1 MNPTTTPSTTTRT
14 THHEALTM
22 KAITHRRYGGPDV
35 LEFDTVP
42 RPRPAPDEVFVEVRA
57 AGVNRGDALELRGW
71 PYLARLMGYG
81 ATRPRRPVPGTDI
94 AGTVIATGSNVETFD
109 IDDEV
114 VGWAAGGAFA
124 EYTTAAATSV
134 VPKPDALT
142 FEQAVGLPTAAVA
155 ALQAVCDAAS
165 VSPGM
170 EVLVGGASGAVGTFA
185 VQIAAAYGT
194 RVTGM
199 SSGRNAELVASL
211 GAADV
216 IDYTRDDFTD
226 HSGRYHAIIDL
237 IGNQPLRQVRRAL
250 TRKGCLVVVGGQN
263 PHSLTGMRRFAS
275 ATAMSPFVSQRLV
288 PLFSKPEPDDL
299 ATAVKLAA
307 TGKVRPVIDR
317 TFDLTDAADA
327 VAHVETGRS
336 RGKVVIATGQGGLR

>member
-1 MNPTTTPSTTTRT
+1 
-14 THHEALTM
+14 M
-22 KAITHRRYGGPDV
+22 KAITHQRYGGPDV

-42 RPRPAPDEVFVEVRA
+42 LPRPAPDEVLVEVRA
-57 AGVNRGDALELRGW
+57 SGLNRGDALELRGW

-94 AGTVIATGSNVETFD
+94 AGTVIATGSAVETFD

-114 VGWAAGGAFA
+114 VGWATSGAFA
-124 EYTTAAATSV
+124 EYTTAAATSL
-134 VPKPDALT
+134 VPKPATLT
-142 FEQAVGLPTAAVA
+142 YEQAAGLPTAAVA
-155 ALQAVCDAAS
+155 ALQAVRDAAS
-165 VSPGM
+165 ASPGL
-170 EVLVGGASGAVGTFA
+170 EVLVVGASGGVGAFA
-185 VQIAAAYGT
+185 VQIAAAYGA
-194 RVTGM
+194 RVTGV
-199 SSGRNAELVASL
+199 SSGRNAELVTSL

-216 IDYTRDDFTD
+216 IDYTHDDFTD
-226 HSGRYHAIIDL
+226 HSGRFDVVIDL
-237 IGNQPLRQVRRAL
+237 VGNQPLRHVRRAL
-250 TRKGCLVVVGGQN
+250 TRKGCLVVVGGQT
-263 PHSLTGMRRFAS
+263 PQSITGIRRFAS
-275 ATAMSPFVSQRLV
+275 AAATSPFVSQRLV

-299 ATAVKLAA
+299 ATVVELAA